1 MVSGF
6 NVSIVTL
13 IIVLL
18 LKLIRLP
25 RKLRLIFT
33 IPLLIL
39 YCLVTG
45 ASTPVVRATVM
56 GIVFI
61 VGFLVKRE
69 PDIYNSLAVAALFIL
84 VSNPRQLFDIG
95 FQLSFA
101 SVIAIVYLYPKVKS
115 LLHIEFLKIKYLRLL
130 CSSCLVSFSAW
141 VGTLGFIAYYF
152 KIFSPITVVANIF
165 IVPLATLIT
174 LCGFSLI
181 LMGLIFSPIVPFFA
195 STSEL
200 VVMLLLKINTF
211 LVKLPAAYFL
221 LP

>member
-1 MVSGF
+1 M
-6 NVSIVTL
+6 SIVIL
-13 IIVLL
+13 IVILL

-25 RKLRLIFT
+25 RKSRLVIT

-61 VGFLVKRE
+61 ISFLVRRE

-84 VSNPRQLFDIG
+84 ISNPGQLFDIG

-101 SVIAIVYLYPKVKS
+101 SVIAIVYIYPKIKS
-115 LLHIEFLKIKYLRLL
+115 FLRIELLKIRYLKFILKG
-130 CSSCLVSFSAW
+130 CLVSFSAW
-141 VGTLGFIAYYF
+141 LGTLGFIAYYF
-152 KIFSPITVVANIF
+152 KIFSPVTVVANIF

-181 LMGLIFSPIVPFFA
+181 LIGLVFSPLVPFFA

-200 VVMLLLKINTF
+200 AVAILLKVNTF
-211 LVKLPAAYFL
+211 LVKLPAAYFF